1 MPAATIVPCKITKK
15 VMPTYAAFFNA
26 FDPRHECEAQ
36 KSSLLGAFFL
46 SDIWALALQ
55 HLMPVCVPN
64 KLGQHLCFGE
74 PKQLIL
80 AVHFG
85 TLAAECFHRAVVL

>member
-46 SDIWALALQ
+46 SDIWG
-55 HLMPVCVPN
+55 P
-64 KLGQHLCFGE
+64 CF
-74 PKQLIL
+74 
-80 AVHFG
+80 
-85 TLAAECFHRAVVL
+85 AAPHAGVRS